1 MYKNSIKSWAVNDRP
16 REKFILKGKSALSD
30 TELLAILIR
39 SGTADRSALVVA
51 REILYLANDN
61 LYSLAKLNLKDFTSV
76 KGIGEAKAI
85 TLMAALELGRRR
97 RLSDTIV
104 RSELTSSKDAY
115 DLMKPLLEDL
125 EIEQFWVIYL
135 NNANKVLVKSKIS
148 QGGMTATV
156 VDVRLI
162 LKEALKLNAT
172 GLILC
177 HNHPSGTLKASKAD
191 QVVTDKV
198 KAAASLMD
206 IQLLDHI
213 IVTDQSYFSFA
224 DLGRI

>member
-61 LYSLAKLNLKDFTSV
+61 LSSLAKLNLKDFTSV